1 MALSSNENSNSNSTT
16 NNARQPLIPGYN
28 TSDERKALRNKL
40 RAEAKQARSE
50 MPAPY
55 RAHKSAELCKRLEES
70 LALTLGITGMN
81 AADATIAVY
90 AAFPEEVDLQDFIE
104 SAYTQGCKIAFP
116 CMVRDAWNS
125 SEHPNSTGVE
135 QSRERE
141 KALKNLPQDET
152 NSSAV
157 QQTMEMRLV
166 SAEQFRAHQVP
177 FLNNPLKRYCHS
189 DCELDPYPYVSA
201 RDLTMIVVPVVGFDS
216 RGNRLGYGAGNYD
229 RYLTQISKEAT
240 NNQGIICRVVGVA
253 FAEQQVED
261 VPTEEHD
268 IPLAVVAL

>member
-1 MALSSNENSNSNSTT
+1 MALSSNENSNSTA

-135 QSRERE
+135 QVVNVKKLLKIFLKMRQTPLPFSRQWRCASFLQSNFVHI
-141 KALKNLPQDET
+141 KCPF
-152 NSSAV
+152 
-157 QQTMEMRLV
+157 
-166 SAEQFRAHQVP
+166 EQP
-177 FLNNPLKRYCHS
+177 S
-189 DCELDPYPYVSA
+189 
-201 RDLTMIVVPVVGFDS
+201 
-216 RGNRLGYGAGNYD
+216 
-229 RYLTQISKEAT
+229 
-240 NNQGIICRVVGVA
+240 
-253 FAEQQVED
+253 
-261 VPTEEHD
+261 
-268 IPLAVVAL
+268 

>member
-1 MALSSNENSNSNSTT
+1 MALSSNENSNSTT
-16 NNARQPLIPGYN
+16 SNARQPLIPGYN
-28 TSDERKALRNKL
+28 ASDECKALRNKL
-40 RAEAKQARSE
+40 RAETKQARSE

-70 LALTLGITGMN
+70 LALTLGITGIN

-104 SAYTQGCKIAFP
+104 SAYAQGCKIAFP

-125 SEHPNSTGVE
+125 SEHPSSTGVV
-135 QSRERE
+135 QSRESE
-141 KALKNLPQDET
+141 KALENLPQDKT

-166 SAEQFRAHQVP
+166 SAEHFRAHQVP

-216 RGNRLGYGAGNYD
+216 QGNRLGYGAGNYD

-240 NNQGIICRVVGVA
+240 FEICVR
-253 FAEQQVED
+253 
-261 VPTEEHD
+261 
-268 IPLAVVAL
+268 

>member
-1 MALSSNENSNSNSTT
+1 M
-16 NNARQPLIPGYN
+16 
-28 TSDERKALRNKL
+28 
-40 RAEAKQARSE
+40 
-50 MPAPY
+50 
-55 RAHKSAELCKRLEES
+55 
-70 LALTLGITGMN
+70 
-81 AADATIAVY
+81 
-90 AAFPEEVDLQDFIE
+90 
-104 SAYTQGCKIAFP
+104 
-116 CMVRDAWNS
+116 
-125 SEHPNSTGVE
+125 E

-216 RGNRLGYGAGNYD
+216 QGNRLGYGAGNYD

>member
-1 MALSSNENSNSNSTT
+1 
-16 NNARQPLIPGYN
+16 
-28 TSDERKALRNKL
+28 
-40 RAEAKQARSE
+40 

-70 LALTLGITGMN
+70 LVLTLGITGIN

-104 SAYTQGCKIAFP
+104 SAYAQGCKIAFP
-116 CMVRDAWNS
+116 CMVRDAWNN
-125 SEHPNSTGVE
+125 SEHPSSTGMV
-135 QSRERE
+135 QSRESE
-141 KALKNLPQDET
+141 KALENLSQNEK

-166 SAEQFRAHQVP
+166 SAEHFRAHQVP

-216 RGNRLGYGAGNYD
+216 QGNRLGYGAGNYD

-268 IPLAVVAL
+268 IPLAIVAL